1 MGQMRIVVGSDHAAV
16 GLKQAVVEHLTG
28 HGYEVR
34 DLGTNDSEVSVDY
47 PDYGAAVGRAVATGS
62 ADFGIALCGSGIGIS
77 IAANKIA
84 GVRAALVSDV
94 TTAHLAREHNHA
106 NVLCLGA
113 RVTGEATA
121 LEAVDAFLSAT
132 PQEGRH
138 LNRLAKLAALDD
150 AASLPPEIKE
160 S

>member
-1 MGQMRIVVGSDHAAV
+1 MGSMRIALGSDHAAV
-16 GLKQAVVEHLTG
+16 ALKQAVIDHLNG

-34 DLGTNDSEVSVDY
+34 DLGTNDPSVSVDY

-84 GVRAALVSDV
+84 GVRAAVITDV
-94 TTAHLAREHNHA
+94 TTGHLAREHNHA
-106 NVLCLGA
+106 NVICLGA
-113 RVTGEATA
+113 RITGEAVA
-121 LEAVDAFLSAT
+121 LEAIDAFLAAT

-150 AASLPPEIKE
+150 AAGLPLETKE
-160 S
+160 

>member
-1 MGQMRIVVGSDHAAV
+1 MGPMRIAIGSDHAAV
-16 GLKQAVVEHLTG
+16 AFKEVIVDHLTG

-34 DLGTNDSEVSVDY
+34 DLGTTDPAISVDY

-62 ADFGIALCGSGIGIS
+62 ADLGIALCGSGIGIS

-84 GVRAALVSDV
+84 GVRAAVISDA
-94 TTAHLAREHNHA
+94 TTGRLAREHNHA
-106 NVLCLGA
+106 NVICLGA

-121 LEAVDAFLSAT
+121 LDAIDAFLAAA

-150 AASLPPEIKE
+150 AAGLPPETKE
-160 S
+160 